1 MERTLVVGHKAA
13 EVPHR
18 PGDANVCKKTLA
30 PGKVEGQE
38 MEQGRRKRNRFSRLT
53 GRVILWRLIKV
64 HTCAGV
70 ALFARIYRFTSG
82 EGVSRKSERCFEV
95 VLNFFEQFSSSH
107 VASLEL
113 YKVAFHLGKNH

>member
-1 MERTLVVGHKAA
+1 
-13 EVPHR
+13 
-18 PGDANVCKKTLA
+18 
-30 PGKVEGQE
+30 
-38 MEQGRRKRNRFSRLT
+38 
-53 GRVILWRLIKV
+53 
-64 HTCAGV
+64 V

-113 YKVAFHLGKNH
+113 YKVAFHLGKSH